1 MTFKAAG
8 APCDLY
14 REHILLNSGS
24 FSTTANT
31 DSDVYRET
39 AITMGMPAR
48 LTHTIDATAYTAG
61 AEEEDSWIAAL
72 RFGWSPANLGGGG
85 DIGNLT

>member
-1 MTFKAAG
+1 MAFKAAG

-31 DSDVYRET
+31 DSDVYFET
-39 AITMGMPAR
+39 AVCNGMPAR
-48 LTHTIDATAYTAG
+48 LGHVIDSTAYTAG
-61 AEEEDSWIAAL
+61 AEEERTWYEAL
-72 RFGWSPANLGGGG
+72 KCGWSPANLNGGG